1 VNGSIRTLDPKIL
14 GQMFY
19 DCAARSQFFSLL
31 CHSHARMQ
39 TLNPRIVS
47 ELPLFC
53 WGTAI
58 IIIDEAQTFVHSS
71 IRTLDPKIL
80 GQMFYDCAAG
90 AQFFHHF
97 ITLV

>member
-1 VNGSIRTLDPKIL
+1 VLYICILSNKFDLKQAIRVLHT
-14 GQMFY
+14 
-19 DCAARSQFFSLL
+19 
-31 CHSHARMQ
+31 
-39 TLNPRIVS
+39 RIVS

-53 WGTAI
+53 WGTVI
-58 IIIDEAQTFVHSS
+58 IIIDHAQTFVHSS

-80 GQMFYDCAAG
+80 GQMLYDCAAG